1 MHFTSLKKLIT
12 RYLQAKTS
20 AEENTILE
28 KWLDSIKDA
37 STANQT
43 LDHAEKQEIRDRLL
57 QKIKSK
63 TQTDSKVISFQPWM
77 KVAAAL
83 VPLALL
89 VGTLFLYTTR
99 VTSINVSTAFGEYK
113 EVMLPDSSYVRLHP
127 NSSLQFPSQFGKTR
141 EVMLS
146 GQAFFDV
153 KRNPEKPFK
162 IQTHELGVEVLGTSF
177 EVQAYEKWQQATVSV
192 VTGKVKVFTQHQTLS
207 TLYPNNKLTYQLKDK
222 TFDVQTD
229 NQFHFDNASIVFE
242 NASLKMVLMTLQ
254 NFYPV
259 TIKHPEVDK
268 TINLSGSFS
277 RNMSIDQIVS
287 AINSILENHQLS
299 IQKINENEYYLK

>member
-20 AEENTILE
+20 VEENTILE
-28 KWLDSIKDA
+28 KWVDSIKNG
-37 STANQT
+37 STYNQT
-43 LDHAEKQEIRDRLL
+43 LDHTEKQEIRDRLL

-63 TQTDSKVISFQPWM
+63 TNPETKVVLFQPWM

-83 VPLALL
+83 LPLAIIA
-89 VGTLFLYTTR
+89 GALFLYATRITSVNITT
-99 VTSINVSTAFGEYK
+99 ALGEYK
-113 EVMLPDSSYVRLHP
+113 EVMLPDSSFVRLHP

-153 KRNPEKPFK
+153 KRNPDKPFK

-177 EVQAYEKWQQATVSV
+177 EVQAYEKWHQATVSV

-222 TFDVQTD
+222 TFVVQAD
-229 NQFHFDNASIVFE
+229 NHFHFDNASIVFE
-242 NASLKMVLMTLQ
+242 NTSLKIVLQTLQ

-259 TIKHPEVDK
+259 AIKYPEVDK

-277 RNMSIDQIVS
+277 RNMSIDQIVA